1 MRTISIREMMP
12 GDVPA
17 ITWIER
23 SSFTAPWSET
33 SFYSEVYSRYSITRV
48 AEFDGLIVGYVC
60 VKQIVDECHLL
71 DIATHPD
78 YRKQGIATMLLNDVL
93 GDLKEGSCRNM
104 YLEVRAS
111 NFAAKKLY
119 EKFGF
124 KTAGIRRRYY
134 SQPEEDAV
142 IMALR
147 LGSDEPA

>member
-1 MRTISIREMMP
+1 MLPE
-12 GDVPA
+12 DVPVIA
-17 ITWIER
+17 GIEQ

-48 AEFDGLIVGYVC
+48 AELDGLIVGYIC

-78 YRKQGIATMLLNDVL
+78 YRRQGIATMLLNNVL
-93 GDLKEGSCRNM
+93 RDLKEGNCRNM

-111 NFAAKKLY
+111 NLAARKLY

-124 KTAGIRRRYY
+124 KTAGIRKSYY
-134 SQPEEDAV
+134 SKPEEDAI
-142 IMALR
+142 IMVMK
-147 LGSDEPA
+147 LGADVPA